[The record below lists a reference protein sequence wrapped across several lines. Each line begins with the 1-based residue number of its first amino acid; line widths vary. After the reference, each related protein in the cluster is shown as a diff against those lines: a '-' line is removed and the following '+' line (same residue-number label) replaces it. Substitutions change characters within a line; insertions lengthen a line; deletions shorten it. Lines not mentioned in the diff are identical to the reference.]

1 MKHSENGF
9 TLVELLVAISIFAIV
24 MATVIQGITYNA
36 QVNNMTEARGE
47 AVVVT
52 RQVLDDYRG
61 RTSLP
66 SSGTETMQ
74 VTKGRTYSVVTR
86 FCPPLAS
93 GGADPLCVGGRTHLR
108 VEVSYNNRRLLSTD
122 TVYTP
127 VSSSTTLGS
136 GI

>member
-66 SSGTETMQ
+66 SSGTETISPRPHPMM
-74 VTKGRTYSVVTR
+74 VS
-86 FCPPLAS
+86 AN
-93 GGADPLCVGGRTHLR
+93 GA
-108 VEVSYNNRRLLSTD
+108 
-122 TVYTP
+122 TP
-127 VSSSTTLGS
+127 RPTMRIARPWLWADCCNHSAMRA
-136 GI
+136 